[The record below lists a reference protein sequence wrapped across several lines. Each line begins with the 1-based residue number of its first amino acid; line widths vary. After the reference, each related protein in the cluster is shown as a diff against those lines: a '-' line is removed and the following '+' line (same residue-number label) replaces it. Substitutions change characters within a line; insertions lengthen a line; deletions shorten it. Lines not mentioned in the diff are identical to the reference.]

1 MSKSTNLKSLL
12 LATALATSGA
22 LTAANA
28 QTTFDDVKQEAH
40 AFFEVIGDYSHD
52 RRMSLVETSRTTLAN
67 IDESILELNAQMRDD
82 WGQMS
87 DASKAK
93 ARAALDDLHQRRLA
107 VAERLGALEQSSSSS
122 WNDIR
127 SGFSVAFSDLQL
139 SWETAKHEFDTD

>member
-1 MSKSTNLKSLL
+1 MTRSNGLKTLL
-12 LATALATSGA
+12 LTAALASSGA

-28 QTTFDDVKQEAH
+28 QTTFEDVKQEAH
-40 AFFEVIGDYSHD
+40 ALVEMIGDYSHD
-52 RRMSLVETSRTTLAN
+52 RRIALVETSRTTLAN

-93 ARAALDDLHQRRLA
+93 AGATLDDLHQRRLA

-127 SGFSVAFSDLQL
+127 TGFSVAFRDLQL
-139 SWETAKHEFDTD
+139 AWETAKHEFDTD